1 MSDEP
6 KFLIVLVLCCFGV
19 GTCIETYAKQKRP
32 RITSVYL
39 EKKMTVKGPRSV
51 ILPVHAVLSPDGNT
65 ITLHSSENCDQAFV
79 TISGN
84 GICLTDMVNFT
95 DQTATLD
102 VSDLD
107 CGVFLITVEYENGA
121 IYTGQFEFTE

>member
-1 MSDEP
+1 M
-6 KFLIVLVLCCFGV
+6 KKLLILLVLCCFGA
-19 GTCIETYAKQKRP
+19 GTCIEVYAKQKRP
-32 RITSVYL
+32 KITSVYL

-84 GICLTDMVNFT
+84 GTCLTDLVNFT
-95 DQTATLD
+95 NQSATLD
-102 VSDLD
+102 VSDL
-107 CGVFLITVEYENGA
+107 GSGIYQITVEFENGA
-121 IYTGQFEFTE
+121 NYVGQFEFI

>member
-1 MSDEP
+1 M
-6 KFLIVLVLCCFGV
+6 LCCIGAGICF
-19 GTCIETYAKQKRP
+19 EAYANRKRP
-32 RITSVYL
+32 KITSVYL

-51 ILPVHAVLSPDGNT
+51 MPPINAVLSPDGNT
-65 ITLHSSENCDQAFV
+65 ITLYSPENCDRAFV

-84 GICLTDMVNFT
+84 GTYLTEMVIFT

-107 CGVFLITVEYENGA
+107 CGVYLITVEYENGT
-121 IYTGQFEFTE
+121 IYTGQIEFTE

>member
-1 MSDEP
+1 
-6 KFLIVLVLCCFGV
+6 
-19 GTCIETYAKQKRP
+19 
-32 RITSVYL
+32 
-39 EKKMTVKGPRSV
+39 MTVKGPRSA
-51 ILPVHAVLSPDGNT
+51 ILPINAILSPDGNT

-84 GICLTDMVNFT
+84 GTSLTDMVNFT

-107 CGVFLITVEYENGA
+107 CSVFIFDGNQENTAVEV
-121 IYTGQFEFTE
+121 

>member
-1 MSDEP
+1 MK
-6 KFLIVLVLCCFGV
+6 KFLILLVLCCIGT
-19 GTCIETYAKQKRP
+19 GTCIEAYAKRKRP
-32 RITSVYL
+32 KITSVYL
-39 EKKMTVKGPRSV
+39 EKKMTVKGPRSA
-51 ILPVHAVLSPDGNT
+51 ILPINAILSPDGT
-65 ITLHSSENCDQAFV
+65 PITPHSSENCDQAFV

-84 GICLTDMVNFT
+84 GTSLTDMVNFT

>member
-1 MSDEP
+1 
-6 KFLIVLVLCCFGV
+6 
-19 GTCIETYAKQKRP
+19 
-32 RITSVYL
+32 
-39 EKKMTVKGPRSV
+39 MTVKGPRSA
-51 ILPVHAVLSPDGNT
+51 ILPINAILSPDGNT
-65 ITLHSSENCDQAFV
+65 VTLHSSENCDQAFV

-84 GICLTDMVNFT
+84 GTSLTDMVNFT

>member
-1 MSDEP
+1 MK
-6 KFLIVLVLCCFGV
+6 KFLILLVLCCIGT
-19 GTCIETYAKQKRP
+19 GTCIEAYAKRKRP
-32 RITSVYL
+32 KITSVYL
-39 EKKMTVKGPRSV
+39 EKKMTVKGPRSA
-51 ILPVHAVLSPDGNT
+51 ILPINAILSPDGNT

-84 GICLTDMVNFT
+84 GTSLTDMANFT

>member
-1 MSDEP
+1 MK
-6 KFLIVLVLCCFGV
+6 KFLSLHVRGCIGT
-19 GTCIETYAKQKRP
+19 GTCIEAYAKRKRP
-32 RITSVYL
+32 KITSVYL
-39 EKKMTVKGPRSV
+39 ERKMTVKGPRSA
-51 ILPVHAVLSPDGNT
+51 ILPINAVLSPDGNT
-65 ITLHSSENCDQAFV
+65 ITLHSSENCDQAFI